1 MIRECGQLQHG
12 KRFPLRLKR
21 AIYKSYGSEV
31 WFPERKQD
39 GYFMKDRDPGEN
51 NVSTTD
57 CDWTMAK

>member
-1 MIRECGQLQHG
+1 M
-12 KRFPLRLKR
+12 
-21 AIYKSYGSEV
+21 
-31 WFPERKQD
+31 KQD